1 MFFYLPY
8 WFFQVRFL
16 GKRKPLQTVLFISDE
31 CNLSCKHCTIF
42 NNLNPTVK
50 SIDQIRDDLLY
61 SYKLGSRFIDFEGGE
76 PMIWRD
82 GDKDIN
88 NLIALAKEI
97 GFFSTTVTTNAQI
110 DFKNCAADSIWV
122 SMDGIGKYHDNI
134 RGEGTF
140 AKLEKNIANSNHKAL
155 SVNMVINSQNYSNV
169 EEAIV
174 YAKQNPA
181 IKSISLNFH
190 TPYSGTEELFLDW
203 DLRCQVI
210 DKIIEMKRKKFPI
223 MNSESGL
230 KIMKNLNFKK
240 VCWIC
245 NFILTDGTRLSEC
258 VGKSYNMC
266 DQCGLCM
273 AGEMRCVW
281 NLKPDTIMSGLN
293 LRL

>member
-82 GDKDIN
+82 GDNDIN

-134 RGEGTF
+134 RGEGSF
-140 AKLEKNIANSNHKAL
+140 AKLEKNIANSNHKSL

-169 EEAIV
+169 EEVIV
-174 YAKQNPA
+174 YVKQNPA

-203 DLRCQVI
+203 DLRYQVI

-245 NFILTDGTRLSEC
+245 NFILPDGTRLNEC

-273 AGEMRCVW
+273 AGEMRCVL
-281 NLKPDTIMSGLN
+281 NLKPDTILSGLN

>member
-82 GDKDIN
+82 GDNDIN

-134 RGEGTF
+134 RGEGSF

-174 YAKQNPA
+174 YVKQNPA

-245 NFILTDGTRLSEC
+245 NFILTDGTRLNEC

-273 AGEMRCVW
+273 AGEMRCVL
-281 NLKPDTIMSGLN
+281 NLKPDTILSGLN

>member
-82 GDKDIN
+82 GDNDIN

-134 RGEGTF
+134 RGEGSF

-174 YAKQNPA
+174 YVKQNPA

-245 NFILTDGTRLSEC
+245 NFILTDGTRLNEC

-266 DQCGLCM
+266 EKCGLCM

-281 NLKPDTIMSGLN
+281 NLKPDTILSGLN

>member
-203 DLRCQVI
+203 DLRCRVI

-245 NFILTDGTRLSEC
+245 NFILPDGTRLSEC

>member
-82 GDKDIN
+82 GDNDIN

-134 RGEGTF
+134 RGEGSF

-174 YAKQNPA
+174 YVKQNPA

-245 NFILTDGTRLSEC
+245 NFILPDGTRLNEC

-273 AGEMRCVW
+273 AGEMRCVL
-281 NLKPDTIMSGLN
+281 NLKPDTILSGLN